1 MKKKVLRDILEFNL
15 NLYYNMNWKR
25 FRRRFSKRFNE
36 KCKKVAKFL
45 NKHAFFVFLFSYLSI
60 MVSLSVVNRI
70 FSSPP
75 IKIEKKPEYE
85 HRIYSD
91 FIRGVK
97 KNEISKVEVDP
108 NKDIVYFEEKD
119 GAISTSY
126 YVPSEDFWKTMSE
139 SQVDFDLIR
148 VPNGGNI
155 NEFITFMF
163 ITIGFFAIFRMIF
176 GANGGGI
183 GQNPFSMMKKD
194 IDVEKQI
201 QTRFEDV
208 QGIDSAKDELE
219 EIVDFL
225 REPEKYFGTGAKIP
239 RGALLTGSPGTGK
252 TLLARAIAGES
263 SVPFIQCSGSSF
275 VEMFVGVGAKR
286 VRDVFEMARENQPC
300 IVFIDEIDAIGKKR
314 SNNGFAANDER
325 EQTINQ
331 LLTEMDGFENETEI
345 VVIAATNR
353 IDILDDA
360 LLRPGRFDRKIQV
373 SLPDVHGRE
382 EILKVHTKDKLLGA
396 GISLRDLAKQTTG
409 FSGADLAN
417 FMNECAIRAVRD
429 GKDGII
435 TPDISEDVF
444 QRIVVGAKG
453 SRTVSGARKARVAYH
468 EAGHAIIG
476 VLMQEYDE
484 VRKVSILPRV
494 DAGGVTYFQ
503 PSTDDVGMYTKDYLL
518 SQIKVALGG
527 HAAEEIVYGREHVT
541 TGASSDFQQTFAI
554 AREMVTTYGMSETI
568 GKMNINTELISPVTA
583 NHIDIE
589 IHDIVENCYTEVK
602 ELLNTYRVKLEHLKD
617 ILVEEEIVDGGVVYG
632 MIASCDLKSSIKSKD
647 DTIQTY
653 IDAYDSFDQYR
664 DNDDII
670 LP

>member
-1 MKKKVLRDILEFNL
+1 
-15 NLYYNMNWKR
+15 MNRKR
-25 FRRRFSKRFNE
+25 FHKRFNK
-36 KCKKVAKFL
+36 KCRKIKRYIQ
-45 NKHAFFVFLFSYLSI
+45 KHAFYLFLLSYLII
-60 MVSLSVVNRI
+60 MVTLPIVNRI

-97 KNEISKVEVDP
+97 KNEITKVEVDP
-108 NKDIVYFEEKD
+108 NKDVVYFEEKN
-119 GAISTSY
+119 GTIATSY

-148 VPNGGNI
+148 IPSGGNL
-155 NEFITFMF
+155 NEFISFML
-163 ITIGFFAIFRMIF
+163 ITIGFFAIFRIIF
-176 GANGGGI
+176 GANGGV
-183 GQNPFSMMKKD
+183 GQNPFSMMKTD

-225 REPEKYFGTGAKIP
+225 REPEKFFGTGAKIP
-239 RGALLTGSPGTGK
+239 RGALLTGKPGTGK

-286 VRDVFEMARENQPC
+286 VRDVFEMARDNQPC

-314 SNNGFAANDER
+314 SMNGFAANDER

-331 LLTEMDGFENETEI
+331 LLTEMDGFENDTEI
-345 VVIAATNR
+345 VVIGATNR

-382 EILKVHTKDKLLGA
+382 EILKVHSKDKLLGA

-435 TPDISEDVF
+435 TPDITEDVY

-453 SRTVSGARKARVAYH
+453 SRSVSGARKARVAYH

-484 VRKVSILPRV
+484 VRKVSILPRG

-568 GKMNINTELISPVTA
+568 GKMNINTDLISPVTS

-589 IHDIVENCYTEVK
+589 VHDIVENCYTEVK
-602 ELLNTYRVKLEHLKD
+602 KLLNTYRVKLEHLKE
-617 ILVEEEIVDGGVVYG
+617 ILVEEEIVDGSVVYG
-632 MIASCDLKSSIKSKD
+632 MIASCDLKSHVNSKD
-647 DTIQTY
+647 DTIQKY

-664 DNDDII
+664 DGDDII

>member
-1 MKKKVLRDILEFNL
+1 MKKRVLRDIHVFNL
-15 NLYYNMNWKR
+15 EIYYKMNWKQ
-25 FRRRFSKRFNE
+25 FRKRLR
-36 KCKKVAKFL
+36 KKRKKLQKFID
-45 NKHAFFVFLFSYLSI
+45 KHPVIVIIFLQLSI
-60 MVSLSVVNRI
+60 MVTISTVSKL

-85 HRIYSD
+85 HRMYSD
-91 FIRGVK
+91 FIKGVK
-97 KNEISKVEVDP
+97 KNEIVKAEINPQS
-108 NKDIVYFEEKD
+108 DIVYFEEKN
-119 GAISTSY
+119 GTVGTSY
-126 YVPSEDFWKTMSE
+126 YTPSEDFWKTMSE
-139 SQVDFDLIR
+139 SQVDFDLVRTPI
-148 VPNGGNI
+148 GGTFND
-155 NEFITFMF
+155 FVSFMF
-163 ITIGFFAIFRMIF
+163 ITIGFFAIFRMF
-176 GANGGGI
+176 SGGG
-183 GQNPFSMMKKD
+183 QSAFSMMKND
-194 IDVEKQI
+194 IDVESQI
-201 QTRFEDV
+201 TTRFEDV

-225 REPEKYFGTGAKIP
+225 KQPEKYFGTGAKIP
-239 RGALLTGSPGTGK
+239 KGALLTGKPGTGK

-286 VRDVFEMARENQPC
+286 VREVFEIARENEPC
-300 IVFIDEIDAIGKKR
+300 IIFIDEIDAIGKKR
-314 SNNGFAANDER
+314 SMNGFAANDER

-331 LLTEMDGFENETEI
+331 LLTEMDGFDNTSQI
-345 VVIAATNR
+345 VVIGATNR

-382 EILKVHTKDKLLGA
+382 EILKVHAKDKMLSVDV
-396 GISLRDLAKQTTG
+396 SLRDLAKQTTG

-417 FMNECAIRAVRD
+417 VMNECAIRAVRD
-429 GKDGII
+429 GKSGMI
-435 TPDISEDVF
+435 TPDIVEDVY

-453 SRTVSGARKARVAYH
+453 NRSVSGARKARVAYH

-476 VLMQEYDE
+476 VLMHEYDE
-484 VRKVSILPRV
+484 VRKVSILPRG

-503 PSTDDVGMYTKDYLL
+503 PSTDDIGMYTKDYLL

-541 TGASSDFQQTFAI
+541 TGASSDFQQTFNI

-568 GKMNINTELISPVTA
+568 GKMNINPDLISPITA

-602 ELLNTYRVKLEHLKD
+602 ELLNTYRVKLEHLKE
-617 ILVEEEIVDGGVVYG
+617 ILVEEEIVDGSLVYE
-632 MIASCDLKSSIKSKD
+632 MIASCDLRDRLKPKD
-647 DTIQTY
+647 ATMQVYMDT
-653 IDAYDSFDQYR
+653 YDSFDTCR
-664 DNDDII
+664 DGDDII

>member
-1 MKKKVLRDILEFNL
+1 MSRKWFR
-15 NLYYNMNWKR
+15 KR
-25 FRRRFSKRFNE
+25 FKRKRKKIIRFIY
-36 KCKKVAKFL
+36 
-45 NKHAFFVFLFSYLSI
+45 KHAFNLFLISYLII
-60 MVSLSVVNRI
+60 MVTLPIVNRI

-75 IKIEKKPEYE
+75 IKIQKKPEYE

-91 FIRGVK
+91 FIKGVK
-97 KNEISKVEVDP
+97 QNEITQVEINPHSDT
-108 NKDIVYFEEKD
+108 VYFVEKN
-119 GAISTSY
+119 GTLGSSY
-126 YVPSEDFWKTMSE
+126 YIPTEDFWRTMSE
-139 SQVDFDLIR
+139 SHVDFDLIKGS
-148 VPNGGNI
+148 VGSGGI
-155 NEFITFMF
+155 NEFVSFMF
-163 ITIGFFAIFRMIF
+163 ITMGFFAIFRLLSG
-176 GANGGGI
+176 GAP
-183 GQNPFSMMKKD
+183 GQNPFSMMKND
-194 IDVEKQI
+194 IDVESDIK
-201 QTRFEDV
+201 TRFEDV

-225 REPEKYFGTGAKIP
+225 KEPEKFFGTGAKIP
-239 RGALLTGSPGTGK
+239 RGALLTGKPGTGK

-314 SNNGFAANDER
+314 SMNGFAANDER

-345 VVIAATNR
+345 VVIGATNR

-382 EILKVHTKDKLLGA
+382 EILKVHAKDKLLGA
-396 GISLRDLAKQTTG
+396 GVSLRDLAKQTMG

-417 FMNECAIRAVRD
+417 LMNECAIRAVRD

-435 TPDISEDVF
+435 TSEITEDVY

-453 SRTVSGARKARVAYH
+453 SRSVSEARKSRVAYH

-476 VLMQEYDE
+476 VLMREYDE
-484 VRKVSILPRV
+484 VRKVSILPRG

-527 HAAEEIVYGREHVT
+527 HAAEEIIYGKDHVT
-541 TGASSDFQQTFAI
+541 TGASSDFQQTFTI

-568 GKMNINTELISPVTA
+568 GKMNINTDLISPVTA

-602 ELLNTYRVKLEHLKD
+602 KLLNKYRTKLEQLKD
-617 ILVEEEIVDGGVVYG
+617 ILVEEEIVDGSVVYG
-632 MIASCDLKSSIKSKD
+632 MVASCDLKNSIKSKD

-653 IDAYDSFDQYR
+653 IDAYDSFEQCR

>member
-1 MKKKVLRDILEFNL
+1 MRDILEFNL
-15 NLYYNMNWKR
+15 KIYYKMNWKQ
-25 FRRRFSKRFNE
+25 FRKRLR
-36 KCKKVAKFL
+36 KKRKKIQKFID
-45 NKHAFFVFLFSYLSI
+45 KRPIIIIIFLQLSI
-60 MVSLSVVNRI
+60 MGTMLTVSKL

-75 IKIEKKPEYE
+75 LKIEKKPEYE

-91 FIRGVK
+91 FIKGVK
-97 KNEISKVEVDP
+97 KNEIVKAEINPQS
-108 NKDIVYFEEKD
+108 DIVYFEEKN
-119 GAISTSY
+119 GTVGTSY
-126 YVPSEDFWKTMSE
+126 YTPSEDFWKTMSE
-139 SQVDFDLIR
+139 SQIDFDLVRTPI
-148 VPNGGNI
+148 GGTFND
-155 NEFITFMF
+155 FVSFMF
-163 ITIGFFAIFRMIF
+163 ITIGFFAIFRMF
-176 GANGGGI
+176 SGGG
-183 GQNPFSMMKKD
+183 QSAFSMMKND
-194 IDVEKQI
+194 IDVESQI
-201 QTRFEDV
+201 TTRFEDV

-225 REPEKYFGTGAKIP
+225 KQPEKYFGTGAKIP
-239 RGALLTGSPGTGK
+239 KGALLTGKPGTGK

-286 VRDVFEMARENQPC
+286 VREVFEIARENEPC
-300 IVFIDEIDAIGKKR
+300 IIFIDEIDAIGKKR
-314 SNNGFAANDER
+314 SMNGFASNDER

-331 LLTEMDGFENETEI
+331 LLTEMDGFDNTSQI
-345 VVIAATNR
+345 VVIGATNR

-382 EILKVHTKDKLLGA
+382 EILKVHAKDKMLSVDV
-396 GISLRDLAKQTTG
+396 SLRDLAKQTTG

-417 FMNECAIRAVRD
+417 VMNECAIRAVRD
-429 GKDGII
+429 GKSGMI
-435 TPDISEDVF
+435 TPDIVEDVY

-453 SRTVSGARKARVAYH
+453 NRAVSEARKARVAYH

-476 VLMQEYDE
+476 VLMREYDE
-484 VRKVSILPRV
+484 VRKVSILPRG

-541 TGASSDFQQTFAI
+541 TGASSDFQQTFNI

-568 GKMNINTELISPVTA
+568 GKMNINPDLISPVTA

-602 ELLNTYRVKLEHLKD
+602 ELLNTYRVKLEHLKE
-617 ILVEEEIVDGGVVYG
+617 ILVEEEIVDGSVVYE
-632 MIASCDLKSSIKSKD
+632 MIASCDLRSRVKPIGSLRTFKD
-647 DTIQTY
+647 
-653 IDAYDSFDQYR
+653 AFDSFDSCR
-664 DNDDII
+664 DGDDII

>member
-1 MKKKVLRDILEFNL
+1 MKKRVLRDIHVFNL
-15 NLYYNMNWKR
+15 EIYYKMNWKQ
-25 FRRRFSKRFNE
+25 FRKRLR
-36 KCKKVAKFL
+36 KKRKKLQKFID
-45 NKHAFFVFLFSYLSI
+45 KHPIIIIIFLQLSI
-60 MVSLSVVNRI
+60 MGTISTVSKL

-85 HRIYSD
+85 HRMYSD
-91 FIRGVK
+91 FIKGVK
-97 KNEISKVEVDP
+97 KNEIVKAEINPQS
-108 NKDIVYFEEKD
+108 DIVYFEEKN
-119 GAISTSY
+119 GTVGTSY
-126 YVPSEDFWKTMSE
+126 YTPSEDFWKTMSE
-139 SQVDFDLIR
+139 SQIDFDLVRTPI
-148 VPNGGNI
+148 GGTFND
-155 NEFITFMF
+155 FVSFMF
-163 ITIGFFAIFRMIF
+163 ITIGFFAIFRMF
-176 GANGGGI
+176 SGGG
-183 GQNPFSMMKKD
+183 QSAFSMMKND
-194 IDVEKQI
+194 IDVESQI
-201 QTRFEDV
+201 TTRFEDV

-225 REPEKYFGTGAKIP
+225 KQPEKYFGTGAKIP
-239 RGALLTGSPGTGK
+239 KGALLTGKPGTGK

-286 VRDVFEMARENQPC
+286 VREVFEIARENEPC
-300 IVFIDEIDAIGKKR
+300 IIFIDEIDAIGKKR
-314 SNNGFAANDER
+314 SMNGFASNDER

-331 LLTEMDGFENETEI
+331 LLTEMDGFDNTTQI
-345 VVIAATNR
+345 VVIGATNR

-382 EILKVHTKDKLLGA
+382 EILKVHAKDKMLSVDV
-396 GISLRDLAKQTTG
+396 SLRDLAKQTTG

-417 FMNECAIRAVRD
+417 VMNECAIRAVRD
-429 GKDGII
+429 GKSGMI
-435 TPDISEDVF
+435 TPDIVEDVY

-453 SRTVSGARKARVAYH
+453 NRSVSGARKARVAYH

-476 VLMQEYDE
+476 VLMREYDE
-484 VRKVSILPRV
+484 VRKVSILPRG

-541 TGASSDFQQTFAI
+541 TGASSDFQQTFNI

-568 GKMNINTELISPVTA
+568 GKMNINPDLISPVTA

-602 ELLNTYRVKLEHLKD
+602 ELLNTYRVKLEHLKE
-617 ILVEEEIVDGGVVYG
+617 ILVEEEIVDGSVVYE
-632 MIASCDLKSSIKSKD
+632 MIASCDLRSRVKPIGSLRTFKD
-647 DTIQTY
+647 
-653 IDAYDSFDQYR
+653 AFDSFDSCR
-664 DNDDII
+664 DGDDII

>member
-1 MKKKVLRDILEFNL
+1 MNRKRFFKK
-15 NLYYNMNWKR
+15 
-25 FRRRFSKRFNE
+25 FRRRLRKKHRRISEKFKTIRF
-36 KCKKVAKFL
+36 KCYRIWKKHWVFL
-45 NKHAFFVFLFSYLSI
+45 VFLFLYVSI
-60 MVSLSVVNRI
+60 MVNNLLVSSKL

-75 IKIEKKPEYE
+75 LKIEKKEPPK
-85 HRIYSD
+85 HVPYSE
-91 FIRGVK
+91 FLRGVK
-97 KNEISKVEVDP
+97 KNEITKAGIDP
-108 NKDIVYFEEKD
+108 NNDIVYFEEKN
-119 GAISTSY
+119 GTISSSY
-126 YVPSEDFWKTMSE
+126 YVSSEDFWQTMKESE
-139 SQVDFDLIR
+139 VIYDIERIPTS
-148 VPNGGNI
+148 NI
-155 NEFITFMF
+155 NELISFIF
-163 ITIGFFAIFRMIF
+163 IMIGSFAVFRLLF
-176 GANGGGI
+176 SGVNGGT
-183 GQNPFSMMKKD
+183 NPFNMGKND
-194 IDVEKQI
+194 IEVESKI
-201 QTRFEDV
+201 LTRFDDV

-239 RGALLTGSPGTGK
+239 RGALLTGAPGTGK

-314 SNNGFAANDER
+314 SNNGFASNDER

-484 VRKVSILPRV
+484 VRKVSILPRG

-568 GKMNINTELISPVTA
+568 GKMNINTDLISPVTA

-602 ELLNTYRVKLEHLKD
+602 KLLNTYRVKLEHLKD
-617 ILVEEEIVDGGVVYG
+617 ILVEEEIVDGNVVYG

>member
-1 MKKKVLRDILEFNL
+1 
-15 NLYYNMNWKR
+15 MNRKR
-25 FRRRFSKRFNE
+25 FRKRFNK
-36 KCKKVAKFL
+36 KCRKIKRYIQ
-45 NKHAFFVFLFSYLSI
+45 KHAFYLFLLSYLII
-60 MVSLSVVNRI
+60 MVTLPIVNRI

-97 KNEISKVEVDP
+97 KNEITKVEVDP
-108 NKDIVYFEEKD
+108 NKDVVYFEEKN
-119 GAISTSY
+119 GTIATSY

-148 VPNGGNI
+148 IPNGGNL
-155 NEFITFMF
+155 NEFISFML
-163 ITIGFFAIFRMIF
+163 ITIGFFAIFRIIF
-176 GANGGGI
+176 GANGGV
-183 GQNPFSMMKKD
+183 GQNPFSMMKND

-225 REPEKYFGTGAKIP
+225 REPEKFFGTGAKIP
-239 RGALLTGSPGTGK
+239 RGALLTGKPGTGK

-286 VRDVFEMARENQPC
+286 VRDVFEMARDNQPC

-314 SNNGFAANDER
+314 SMNGFAANDER

-331 LLTEMDGFENETEI
+331 LLTEMDGFENDTEI
-345 VVIAATNR
+345 VVIGATNR

-382 EILKVHTKDKLLGA
+382 EILKVHSKDKLLGA

-417 FMNECAIRAVRD
+417 LMNECAIRAVRD

-435 TPDISEDVF
+435 TPDITEDVY

-453 SRTVSGARKARVAYH
+453 SRSVSGARKARVAYH

-484 VRKVSILPRV
+484 VRKVSILPRG

-568 GKMNINTELISPVTA
+568 GKMNINTDLISPVTS

-589 IHDIVENCYTEVK
+589 VHDIVENCYTEVK
-602 ELLNTYRVKLEHLKD
+602 KLLNTYRVKLEHLKE
-617 ILVEEEIVDGGVVYG
+617 ILVEEEIVDGSVVYG
-632 MIASCDLKSSIKSKD
+632 MIASCDLKSHVNSKD
-647 DTIQTY
+647 DTIQKY

-664 DNDDII
+664 DGDDII

>member
-1 MKKKVLRDILEFNL
+1 
-15 NLYYNMNWKR
+15 MNWRR
-25 FRRRFSKRFNE
+25 FRRRFRKRLR
-36 KCKKVAKFL
+36 KKRKFIE
-45 NKHAFFVFLFSYLSI
+45 KHAFNLFLISYLII
-60 MVSLSVVNRI
+60 MVTLPVVNRI

-75 IKIEKKPEYE
+75 LKIEKKPEYE

-91 FIRGVK
+91 FIKGVK
-97 KNEISKVEVDP
+97 KNEITKVEINPQSDT
-108 NKDIVYFEEKD
+108 VYFEEKN
-119 GAISTSY
+119 GTLGSSY
-126 YVPSEDFWKTMSE
+126 FIPSGDFWKTMSE
-139 SQVDFDLIR
+139 SQVDFDLIKI
-148 VPNGGNI
+148 PNGGNM
-155 NEFITFMF
+155 NEFISFMF
-163 ITIGFFAIFRMIF
+163 ITIGFFAIFRIIF
-176 GANGGGI
+176 GANGGV
-183 GQNPFSMMKKD
+183 GQNPFSMMKND

-225 REPEKYFGTGAKIP
+225 REPEKFFGTGAKIP
-239 RGALLTGSPGTGK
+239 RGALLTGKPGTGK

-286 VRDVFEMARENQPC
+286 VRDVFEMARDNQPC

-314 SNNGFAANDER
+314 SMNGFAANDER

-331 LLTEMDGFENETEI
+331 LLTEMDGFENDTEI
-345 VVIAATNR
+345 VVIGATNR

-382 EILKVHTKDKLLGA
+382 EILKVHAKDKLLGA
-396 GISLRDLAKQTTG
+396 GVSLRDLAKQTTG

-417 FMNECAIRAVRD
+417 LMNECAIRAVRD

-435 TPDISEDVF
+435 TPDITEDVY

-484 VRKVSILPRV
+484 VRKVSILPRG

-568 GKMNINTELISPVTA
+568 GKMNINTDLVSARTLS
-583 NHIDIE
+583 HIDIE
-589 IHDIVENCYTEVK
+589 VHDIVEGCYTEVK
-602 ELLNTYRVKLEHLKD
+602 ELLNHYRVKLEHLKD
-617 ILVEEEIVDGGVVYG
+617 MLVEEEIIDGSVVYG
-632 MIASCDLKSSIKSKD
+632 MIASCDLKSSIESKG

-664 DNDDII
+664 DRDDII

>member
-1 MKKKVLRDILEFNL
+1 
-15 NLYYNMNWKR
+15 MNRKR
-25 FRRRFSKRFNE
+25 FRKRFNK
-36 KCKKVAKFL
+36 KCRKIKRFIQKNAFNLFL
-45 NKHAFFVFLFSYLSI
+45 ISYLII
-60 MVSLSVVNRI
+60 MVTLPIVNRI

-97 KNEISKVEVDP
+97 KNEITKVEVDP
-108 NKDIVYFEEKD
+108 NKDVVYFEEKN
-119 GAISTSY
+119 GTIATSY

-148 VPNGGNI
+148 IPSGGNL
-155 NEFITFMF
+155 NEFISFML
-163 ITIGFFAIFRMIF
+163 ITIGFFAIFRIIF
-176 GANGGGI
+176 GANGGV
-183 GQNPFSMMKKD
+183 GQNPFSMMKND

-225 REPEKYFGTGAKIP
+225 REPEKFFGTGAKIP
-239 RGALLTGSPGTGK
+239 RGALLTGKPGTGK

-286 VRDVFEMARENQPC
+286 VRDVFEMARDNQPC

-314 SNNGFAANDER
+314 SMNGFAANDER

-331 LLTEMDGFENETEI
+331 LLTEMDGFENDTEI
-345 VVIAATNR
+345 VVIGATNR

-382 EILKVHTKDKLLGA
+382 EILKVHAKDKLLGA
-396 GISLRDLAKQTTG
+396 GVSLRDLAKQTTG

-417 FMNECAIRAVRD
+417 LMNECAIRAVRD

-435 TPDISEDVF
+435 TPDITEDVY

-453 SRTVSGARKARVAYH
+453 SRSVSGARKARVAYH

-484 VRKVSILPRV
+484 VRKVSILPRG

-568 GKMNINTELISPVTA
+568 GKMNINTDLISPVTS

-589 IHDIVENCYTEVK
+589 VHDIVENCYTEVK
-602 ELLNTYRVKLEHLKD
+602 KLLNAYRVKLEHLKE
-617 ILVEEEIVDGGVVYG
+617 ILVEEEIVDGSVVYG
-632 MIASCDLKSSIKSKD
+632 MIASCDLKSHVNSKD
-647 DTIQTY
+647 DTIQKY

-664 DNDDII
+664 DGDDII

>member
-1 MKKKVLRDILEFNL
+1 MKKRVLRDIHVFNL
-15 NLYYNMNWKR
+15 EIYYKMNWKQ
-25 FRRRFSKRFNE
+25 FRKRLR
-36 KCKKVAKFL
+36 KKRKKLQKFID
-45 NKHAFFVFLFSYLSI
+45 KHPVIVIIFLQLSI
-60 MVSLSVVNRI
+60 MVTISTVSKL

-91 FIRGVK
+91 FIKGVK
-97 KNEISKVEVDP
+97 KNEIVKAEINPQS
-108 NKDIVYFEEKD
+108 DIVYFEEKN
-119 GAISTSY
+119 GTVGTSY
-126 YVPSEDFWKTMSE
+126 YTPSEDFWKTMSE
-139 SQVDFDLIR
+139 SQVEFDLVRTPI
-148 VPNGGNI
+148 GGSFND
-155 NEFITFMF
+155 FVSFMF
-163 ITIGFFAIFRMIF
+163 ITIGFFAIFRMF
-176 GANGGGI
+176 TGGG
-183 GQNPFSMMKKD
+183 QSAFSMMKND
-194 IDVEKQI
+194 IDVENQI
-201 QTRFEDV
+201 TTRFEDV

-225 REPEKYFGTGAKIP
+225 KQPEKYFGTGAKIP
-239 RGALLTGSPGTGK
+239 KGALLTGKPGTGK

-286 VRDVFEMARENQPC
+286 VREVFEIARENEPC
-300 IVFIDEIDAIGKKR
+300 IIFIDEIDAIGKKR
-314 SNNGFAANDER
+314 SMNGFAANDER

-331 LLTEMDGFENETEI
+331 LLTEMDGFDNTSQI
-345 VVIAATNR
+345 VVIGATNR

-382 EILKVHTKDKLLGA
+382 EILKVHAKDKMLSVDV
-396 GISLRDLAKQTTG
+396 SLRDLAKQTTG

-417 FMNECAIRAVRD
+417 VMNECAIRAVRD
-429 GKDGII
+429 GKSGMI
-435 TPDISEDVF
+435 TPDIVEDVY

-453 SRTVSGARKARVAYH
+453 NRSVSGARKARVAYH

-476 VLMQEYDE
+476 VLMREYDE
-484 VRKVSILPRV
+484 VRKVSILPRG

-503 PSTDDVGMYTKDYLL
+503 PSTDDIGMYTKDYLL

-527 HAAEEIVYGREHVT
+527 HAAEEIVYGRDHVT
-541 TGASSDFQQTFAI
+541 TGASSDFQQTFNI

-568 GKMNINTELISPVTA
+568 GKMNINPDLISPVTA
-583 NHIDIE
+583 NHIDVE

-602 ELLNTYRVKLEHLKD
+602 ELLNTYRVKLEHLKE
-617 ILVEEEIVDGGVVYG
+617 ILVEEEIVDGSVVYE
-632 MIASCDLKSSIKSKD
+632 MIASCDLRSRVKPMGTLRTFKD
-647 DTIQTY
+647 
-653 IDAYDSFDQYR
+653 AFDSFDSYR
-664 DNDDII
+664 DGDDII

>member
-1 MKKKVLRDILEFNL
+1 
-15 NLYYNMNWKR
+15 MNWKR
-25 FRRRFSKRFNE
+25 FRKRLR
-36 KCKKVAKFL
+36 KKRKKIQKFIY
-45 NKHAFFVFLFSYLSI
+45 KYPVIVIIFLQLSI
-60 MVSLSVVNRI
+60 MRTISIVSKL

-75 IKIEKKPEYE
+75 LKIEKKPEYE

-91 FIRGVK
+91 FIKSVK
-97 KNEISKVEVDP
+97 KNEIVKAEINP
-108 NKDIVYFEEKD
+108 QNDIVYFEEKN
-119 GAISTSY
+119 GTIGTSY
-126 YVPSEDFWKTMSE
+126 YTPSEDFWKIMSE
-139 SQVDFDLIR
+139 SHIDFDLVRTPISGSFNDF
-148 VPNGGNI
+148 VS
-155 NEFITFMF
+155 FMF
-163 ITIGFFAIFRMIF
+163 ITIGFFAIFRMF
-176 GANGGGI
+176 SGGG
-183 GQNPFSMMKKD
+183 QSPFSMMKND
-194 IDVEKQI
+194 IDVENQI
-201 QTRFEDV
+201 TSRFDDV

-225 REPEKYFGTGAKIP
+225 KQPEKYFGTGAKIP
-239 RGALLTGSPGTGK
+239 KGALLTGKPGTGK

-286 VRDVFEMARENQPC
+286 VREVFEIARENEPC
-300 IVFIDEIDAIGKKR
+300 IIFIDEIDAIGKKR
-314 SNNGFAANDER
+314 SMNGFASNDER

-331 LLTEMDGFENETEI
+331 LLTEMDGFDNTSQI
-345 VVIAATNR
+345 VVIGATNR

-382 EILKVHTKDKLLGA
+382 EILKVHSKDKLLSVDV
-396 GISLRDLAKQTTG
+396 SLRDLAKQTTG

-417 FMNECAIRAVRD
+417 VMNECAIRAVRD
-429 GKDGII
+429 GKSGMI
-435 TPDISEDVF
+435 TPDIVEDVY

-453 SRTVSGARKARVAYH
+453 NRSVSGARKARVAYH

-476 VLMQEYDE
+476 VLMCEYDE
-484 VRKVSILPRV
+484 VRKVSILPRG

-503 PSTDDVGMYTKDYLL
+503 PSTDDIGMYTKDYLL

-527 HAAEEIVYGREHVT
+527 HAAEEIVYGRDHVT
-541 TGASSDFQQTFAI
+541 TGASSDFQQTFNI

-568 GKMNINTELISPVTA
+568 GKMNINPDLISPVTA

-602 ELLNTYRVKLEHLKD
+602 ELLNTYRVKLEHLKE
-617 ILVEEEIVDGGVVYG
+617 ILVEEEIVDGSLVYE
-632 MIASCDLKSSIKSKD
+632 MIASCDLRDRLKPKD
-647 DTIQTY
+647 ATMQTY
-653 IDAYDSFDQYR
+653 MDTYDSFDSYR
-664 DNDDII
+664 DGDDII

>member
-1 MKKKVLRDILEFNL
+1 MKKRVLRDIHVFNL
-15 NLYYNMNWKR
+15 EIYYKMNWKR
-25 FRRRFSKRFNE
+25 FRKRLR
-36 KCKKVAKFL
+36 KKRKKIQKFID
-45 NKHAFFVFLFSYLSI
+45 KHPVIIIIFLQLSI
-60 MVSLSVVNRI
+60 MGTMLTVSKL

-75 IKIEKKPEYE
+75 LKIEKKPEYE

-91 FIRGVK
+91 FIKGVK
-97 KNEISKVEVDP
+97 KNEIVKAEINPQS
-108 NKDIVYFEEKD
+108 DIVYFEEKN
-119 GAISTSY
+119 GTVGTSY
-126 YVPSEDFWKTMSE
+126 YTPSEDFWKTMSE
-139 SQVDFDLIR
+139 SQVEFDLVRTPI
-148 VPNGGNI
+148 GGSFND
-155 NEFITFMF
+155 FVSFMF
-163 ITIGFFAIFRMIF
+163 ITIGFFAIFRMF
-176 GANGGGI
+176 SGGG
-183 GQNPFSMMKKD
+183 QSAFSMMKND
-194 IDVEKQI
+194 IDVENQI
-201 QTRFEDV
+201 TTRFEDV

-225 REPEKYFGTGAKIP
+225 KQPEKYFGTGAKIP
-239 RGALLTGSPGTGK
+239 KGALLTGKPGTGK

-286 VRDVFEMARENQPC
+286 VREVFEIARENEPC
-300 IVFIDEIDAIGKKR
+300 IIFIDEIDAIGKKR
-314 SNNGFAANDER
+314 SMNGFAANDER

-331 LLTEMDGFENETEI
+331 LLTEMDGFDNTSQI

-382 EILKVHTKDKLLGA
+382 EILKVHAKDKMLSVDV
-396 GISLRDLAKQTTG
+396 SLRDLAKQTTG

-417 FMNECAIRAVRD
+417 VMNECAIRAVRD
-429 GKDGII
+429 GKSGMI
-435 TPDISEDVF
+435 TPDIVEDVY

-453 SRTVSGARKARVAYH
+453 NRSVSGARKARVAYH

-476 VLMQEYDE
+476 VLMREYDE
-484 VRKVSILPRV
+484 VRKVSILPRG

-503 PSTDDVGMYTKDYLL
+503 PSTDDIGMYTKDYLL

-527 HAAEEIVYGREHVT
+527 HAAEEIVYGRDHVT
-541 TGASSDFQQTFAI
+541 TGASSDFQQTFNI

-568 GKMNINTELISPVTA
+568 GKMNINPDLISPVTA
-583 NHIDIE
+583 NHIDVE

-602 ELLNTYRVKLEHLKD
+602 ELLNTYRVKLEHLKE
-617 ILVEEEIVDGGVVYG
+617 ILVEEEIVDGSVVYE
-632 MIASCDLKSSIKSKD
+632 MIASCDLRSRVKPIGTLRTFKD
-647 DTIQTY
+647 
-653 IDAYDSFDQYR
+653 AFDSFDSYR
-664 DNDDII
+664 DGDDII

>member
-1 MKKKVLRDILEFNL
+1 MKKRVLRDIHVFNL
-15 NLYYNMNWKR
+15 EIYYKMNWKQ
-25 FRRRFSKRFNE
+25 FRKRLR
-36 KCKKVAKFL
+36 KKRKKLQKFID
-45 NKHAFFVFLFSYLSI
+45 KHPVIVIIFLQLSI
-60 MVSLSVVNRI
+60 MVTISTVSKL

-91 FIRGVK
+91 FIKGVK
-97 KNEISKVEVDP
+97 KNEIVKAEINPQS
-108 NKDIVYFEEKD
+108 DIVYFEEKN
-119 GAISTSY
+119 GTVGTSY
-126 YVPSEDFWKTMSE
+126 YTPSEDFWKTMSE
-139 SQVDFDLIR
+139 SQVDFDLVRTPI
-148 VPNGGNI
+148 GGTFND
-155 NEFITFMF
+155 FVSFMF
-163 ITIGFFAIFRMIF
+163 ITIGFFAIFRMF
-176 GANGGGI
+176 SGGG
-183 GQNPFSMMKKD
+183 QSAFSMMKND
-194 IDVEKQI
+194 IDVESQI
-201 QTRFEDV
+201 TTRFEDV

-225 REPEKYFGTGAKIP
+225 KQPEKYFGTGAKIP
-239 RGALLTGSPGTGK
+239 KGALLTGKPGTGK

-286 VRDVFEMARENQPC
+286 VREVFEIARENEPC
-300 IVFIDEIDAIGKKR
+300 IIFIDEIDAIGKKR
-314 SNNGFAANDER
+314 SMNGFAANDER

-331 LLTEMDGFENETEI
+331 LLTEMDGFDNTSQI
-345 VVIAATNR
+345 VVIGATNR

-382 EILKVHTKDKLLGA
+382 EILKVHAKDKMLSVDV
-396 GISLRDLAKQTTG
+396 SLRDLAKQTTG

-417 FMNECAIRAVRD
+417 VMNECAIRAVRD
-429 GKDGII
+429 GKSGMI
-435 TPDISEDVF
+435 TPDIVEDVY

-453 SRTVSGARKARVAYH
+453 NRSVSGARKARVAYH

-476 VLMQEYDE
+476 VLMREYDE
-484 VRKVSILPRV
+484 VRKVSILPRG

-503 PSTDDVGMYTKDYLL
+503 PSTDDIGMYTKDYLL

-527 HAAEEIVYGREHVT
+527 HAAEEIVYGRDHVT
-541 TGASSDFQQTFAI
+541 TGASSDFQQTFNI

-568 GKMNINTELISPVTA
+568 GKMNINPDLISPVTA
-583 NHIDIE
+583 NHIDVE

-602 ELLNTYRVKLEHLKD
+602 ELLNTYRVKLEHLKE
-617 ILVEEEIVDGGVVYG
+617 ILVEEEIVDGSVVYE
-632 MIASCDLKSSIKSKD
+632 MIASCDLRSRVKPMGTLRTFKD
-647 DTIQTY
+647 
-653 IDAYDSFDQYR
+653 AFDSFDSYR
-664 DNDDII
+664 DGDDII

>member
-1 MKKKVLRDILEFNL
+1 MGTILTV
-15 NLYYNMNWKR
+15 
-25 FRRRFSKRFNE
+25 SK
-36 KCKKVAKFL
+36 L
-45 NKHAFFVFLFSYLSI
+45 
-60 MVSLSVVNRI
+60 

-75 IKIEKKPEYE
+75 LKIEKKPEYE

-91 FIRGVK
+91 FIKGVK
-97 KNEISKVEVDP
+97 KNEIVKAEINPQS
-108 NKDIVYFEEKD
+108 DIVYFEEKN
-119 GAISTSY
+119 GTMGTSY
-126 YVPSEDFWKTMSE
+126 YTPSEDFWKTMSE
-139 SQVDFDLIR
+139 SQIDFDLVRTPI
-148 VPNGGNI
+148 GGTFND
-155 NEFITFMF
+155 FVSFMF
-163 ITIGFFAIFRMIF
+163 ITIGFFAIFRMF
-176 GANGGGI
+176 SGGG
-183 GQNPFSMMKKD
+183 QSAFSMMKND
-194 IDVEKQI
+194 IDVESQI
-201 QTRFEDV
+201 TTRFEDV

-225 REPEKYFGTGAKIP
+225 KQPEKYFGTGAKIP
-239 RGALLTGSPGTGK
+239 KGALLTGKPGTGK

-286 VRDVFEMARENQPC
+286 VREVFEIARENEPC
-300 IVFIDEIDAIGKKR
+300 IIFIDEIDAIGKKR
-314 SNNGFAANDER
+314 SMNGFASNDER

-331 LLTEMDGFENETEI
+331 LLTEMDGFDNTSQI
-345 VVIAATNR
+345 VVIGATNR

-382 EILKVHTKDKLLGA
+382 EILKVHAKDKLLSVDV
-396 GISLRDLAKQTTG
+396 SLRDLAKQTTG

-417 FMNECAIRAVRD
+417 VMNECAIRAVRD
-429 GKDGII
+429 GKSGMI
-435 TPDISEDVF
+435 TPDIVEDVY

-453 SRTVSGARKARVAYH
+453 NRSVSGARKARVAYH

-476 VLMQEYDE
+476 VLMREYDE
-484 VRKVSILPRV
+484 VRKVSILPRG

-503 PSTDDVGMYTKDYLL
+503 PSTDDIGMYTKDYLL

-541 TGASSDFQQTFAI
+541 TGASSDFQQTFNI

-568 GKMNINTELISPVTA
+568 GKMNINPDLISPVTA

-589 IHDIVENCYTEVK
+589 IHDIVESCYTEVK
-602 ELLNTYRVKLEHLKD
+602 ELLNTYRVKLEHLKE
-617 ILVEEEIVDGGVVYG
+617 ILVEEEIVDGSVVYE
-632 MIASCDLKSSIKSKD
+632 MIASCDLRSRVKPIGSLRTFKD
-647 DTIQTY
+647 
-653 IDAYDSFDQYR
+653 AFDSF
-664 DNDDII
+664 DDII

>member
-1 MKKKVLRDILEFNL
+1 
-15 NLYYNMNWKR
+15 MNRKR
-25 FRRRFSKRFNE
+25 FRKRFNK
-36 KCKKVAKFL
+36 KCRKIKRFIQKNAFNLFL
-45 NKHAFFVFLFSYLSI
+45 ISYLII
-60 MVSLSVVNRI
+60 MVTLPIVNRI

-97 KNEISKVEVDP
+97 KNEITKVEVDP
-108 NKDIVYFEEKD
+108 NKDVVYFEEKN
-119 GAISTSY
+119 GTIATSY

-148 VPNGGNI
+148 IPNGGNL
-155 NEFITFMF
+155 NEFISFML
-163 ITIGFFAIFRMIF
+163 ITIGFFAIFRIIF
-176 GANGGGI
+176 GANGGV
-183 GQNPFSMMKKD
+183 GQNPFSMMKND

-225 REPEKYFGTGAKIP
+225 REPEKFFGTGAKIP
-239 RGALLTGSPGTGK
+239 RGALLTGKPGTGK

-286 VRDVFEMARENQPC
+286 VRDVFEMARDNQPC

-314 SNNGFAANDER
+314 SMNGFAANDER

-331 LLTEMDGFENETEI
+331 LLTEMDGFENDTEI
-345 VVIAATNR
+345 VVIGATNR

-382 EILKVHTKDKLLGA
+382 EILKVHSKDKLLGA

-417 FMNECAIRAVRD
+417 LMNECAIRAVRD

-435 TPDISEDVF
+435 TPDITEDVY

-453 SRTVSGARKARVAYH
+453 SRSVSGARKARVAYH

-484 VRKVSILPRV
+484 VRKVSILPRG

-568 GKMNINTELISPVTA
+568 GKMNINTDLISPVTS

-589 IHDIVENCYTEVK
+589 VHDIVENCYTEVK
-602 ELLNTYRVKLEHLKD
+602 KLLNTYRVKLEHLKE
-617 ILVEEEIVDGGVVYG
+617 ILVEEEIVDGSVVYG
-632 MIASCDLKSSIKSKD
+632 MIASCDLKSHVNSKD
-647 DTIQTY
+647 DTIQKY

-664 DNDDII
+664 DGDDII

>member
-1 MKKKVLRDILEFNL
+1 
-15 NLYYNMNWKR
+15 MNRKR
-25 FRRRFSKRFNE
+25 FRKRFNK
-36 KCKKVAKFL
+36 KCRKIKRFIQKNAFNLFL
-45 NKHAFFVFLFSYLSI
+45 ISYLII
-60 MVSLSVVNRI
+60 MVTLPIVNRI

-97 KNEISKVEVDP
+97 KNEITKVEVDP
-108 NKDIVYFEEKD
+108 NKDVVYFEEKN
-119 GAISTSY
+119 GTIATSY

-148 VPNGGNI
+148 IPSGGNL
-155 NEFITFMF
+155 NEFISFML
-163 ITIGFFAIFRMIF
+163 ITIGFFAIFRIIF
-176 GANGGGI
+176 GANGGV
-183 GQNPFSMMKKD
+183 GQNPFSMMKND

-225 REPEKYFGTGAKIP
+225 REPEKFFGTGAKIP
-239 RGALLTGSPGTGK
+239 RGALLTGKPGTGK

-286 VRDVFEMARENQPC
+286 VRDVFEMARDNQPC

-314 SNNGFAANDER
+314 SMNGFAANDER

-331 LLTEMDGFENETEI
+331 LLTEMDGFENDTEI
-345 VVIAATNR
+345 VVIGATNR

-382 EILKVHTKDKLLGA
+382 EILKVHSKDKLLGA

-435 TPDISEDVF
+435 TPDITEDVY

-453 SRTVSGARKARVAYH
+453 SRSVSGARKARVAYH

-484 VRKVSILPRV
+484 VRKVSILPRG

-568 GKMNINTELISPVTA
+568 GKMNINTDLISPVTS

-589 IHDIVENCYTEVK
+589 VHDIVENCYTEVK
-602 ELLNTYRVKLEHLKD
+602 KLLNTYRVKLEHLKE
-617 ILVEEEIVDGGVVYG
+617 ILVEEEIVDGSVVYG
-632 MIASCDLKSSIKSKD
+632 MIASCDLKSHVNSKD
-647 DTIQTY
+647 DTIQKY
-653 IDAYDSFDQYR
+653 IDAYDSFDQYL
-664 DNDDII
+664 DGDDII

>member
-1 MKKKVLRDILEFNL
+1 MNRKRLR
-15 NLYYNMNWKR
+15 
-25 FRRRFSKRFNE
+25 KRFNK
-36 KCKKVAKFL
+36 KCRKIKRFIQKNAFNLFL
-45 NKHAFFVFLFSYLSI
+45 ISYLII
-60 MVSLSVVNRI
+60 MVTLPIVNRI

-97 KNEISKVEVDP
+97 KNEITKVEVDP
-108 NKDIVYFEEKD
+108 NKDVVYFEEKN
-119 GAISTSY
+119 GTIATSY

-148 VPNGGNI
+148 IPSGGNL
-155 NEFITFMF
+155 NEFISFML
-163 ITIGFFAIFRMIF
+163 ITIGFFAIFRIIF
-176 GANGGGI
+176 GANGGV
-183 GQNPFSMMKKD
+183 GQNPFSMMKND

-225 REPEKYFGTGAKIP
+225 REPEKFFGTGAKIP
-239 RGALLTGSPGTGK
+239 RGALLTGKPGTGK

-286 VRDVFEMARENQPC
+286 VRDVFEMARDNQPC

-314 SNNGFAANDER
+314 SMNGFAANDER

-331 LLTEMDGFENETEI
+331 LLTEMDGFENDTEI
-345 VVIAATNR
+345 VVIGATNR

-382 EILKVHTKDKLLGA
+382 EILKVHAKDKLLGA
-396 GISLRDLAKQTTG
+396 GVSLRDLAKQTTG

-417 FMNECAIRAVRD
+417 LMNECAIRAVRD

-435 TPDISEDVF
+435 TPDITEDVY

-453 SRTVSGARKARVAYH
+453 SRSVSGARKARVAYH

-484 VRKVSILPRV
+484 VRKVSILPRG

-568 GKMNINTELISPVTA
+568 GKMNINTDLISPVTS

-589 IHDIVENCYTEVK
+589 VHDIVENCYTEVK
-602 ELLNTYRVKLEHLKD
+602 KLLNAYRVKLEHLKE
-617 ILVEEEIVDGGVVYG
+617 ILVEEEIVDGSVVYG
-632 MIASCDLKSSIKSKD
+632 MIASCDLKSHVNSKD
-647 DTIQTY
+647 DTIQKY

-664 DNDDII
+664 DGDDII

>member
-1 MKKKVLRDILEFNL
+1 
-15 NLYYNMNWKR
+15 MNRKR
-25 FRRRFSKRFNE
+25 FHKRFNK
-36 KCKKVAKFL
+36 KCRKIKRYIQ
-45 NKHAFFVFLFSYLSI
+45 KHAFYLFLLSYLII
-60 MVSLSVVNRI
+60 MVTLPIVNRI

-97 KNEISKVEVDP
+97 KNEITKVEVDP
-108 NKDIVYFEEKD
+108 TKDVVYFEEKN
-119 GAISTSY
+119 GTIATSY

-148 VPNGGNI
+148 IPNGGNL
-155 NEFITFMF
+155 NEFISFML
-163 ITIGFFAIFRMIF
+163 ITIGFFAIFRIIF
-176 GANGGGI
+176 GANGGV
-183 GQNPFSMMKKD
+183 GQNPFSMMKND

-225 REPEKYFGTGAKIP
+225 REPEKFFGTGAKIP
-239 RGALLTGSPGTGK
+239 RGALLTGKPGTGK

-286 VRDVFEMARENQPC
+286 VRDVFEMARDNQPC

-314 SNNGFAANDER
+314 SMNGFAANDER

-331 LLTEMDGFENETEI
+331 LLTEMDGFENDTEI
-345 VVIAATNR
+345 VVIGATNR

-382 EILKVHTKDKLLGA
+382 EILKVHSKDKLLGA

-435 TPDISEDVF
+435 TPDITEDVY

-453 SRTVSGARKARVAYH
+453 SRSVSGARKARVAYH

-484 VRKVSILPRV
+484 VRKVSILPRG

-568 GKMNINTELISPVTA
+568 GKMNINTDLISPVTS

-589 IHDIVENCYTEVK
+589 VHDIVENCYTEVK
-602 ELLNTYRVKLEHLKD
+602 KLLNTYRVKLEHLKEM
-617 ILVEEEIVDGGVVYG
+617 LVEEEIVDGSVVYG
-632 MIASCDLKSSIKSKD
+632 MIASCDLKSHINSKD
-647 DTIQTY
+647 DTIQKY

-664 DNDDII
+664 DGDDII